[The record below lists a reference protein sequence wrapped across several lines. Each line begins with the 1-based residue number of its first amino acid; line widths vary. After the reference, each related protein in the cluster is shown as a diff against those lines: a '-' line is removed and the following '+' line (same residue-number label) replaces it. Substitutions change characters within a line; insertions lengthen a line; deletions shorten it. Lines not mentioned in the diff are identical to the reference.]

1 MEEEEYDSES
11 TIVGDELL
19 DANIPTLSS
28 ENTKRQSRWVEGVW
42 NKWIESLR
50 WTQKC
55 SRNAWVY
62 LQLVLEIT
70 KFKL

>member
-11 TIVGDELL
+11 TIGGDKLL

-42 NKWIESLR
+42 NKWIGSLYEADPEMFK
-50 WTQKC
+50 KC
-55 SRNAWVY
+55 MGVPS
-62 LQLVLEIT
+62 T
-70 KFKL
+70 CT